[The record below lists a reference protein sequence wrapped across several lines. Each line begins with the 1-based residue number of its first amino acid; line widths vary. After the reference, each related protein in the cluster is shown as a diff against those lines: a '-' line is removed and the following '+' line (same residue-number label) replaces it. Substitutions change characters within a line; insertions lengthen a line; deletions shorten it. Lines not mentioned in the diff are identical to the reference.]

1 MFIFNIQ
8 RILWNLLMMRI
19 SYKLRKTEK
28 VVKSLKILK
37 MSSLIIFKSTL
48 NKLATLGNITLQSS
62 NSNLWNQSVFY
73 GYLKNRREAKMANY

>member
-8 RILWNLLMMRI
+8 RIVWNLLMMRI

-28 VVKSLKILK
+28 VVKSLKVLK
-37 MSSLIIFKSTL
+37 MSRLIIFKSTL

-62 NSNLWNQSVFY
+62 NSNLWNRSAFY
-73 GYLKNRREAKMANY
+73 GYLKNKREAKIANY